1 MNDNLEKPLINNGE
15 VDVSL
20 LIKELWAK
28 KLFIVSL
35 TSIAAII
42 SVLYS
47 LSIPN
52 VYRSQALLAPA
63 GNQSQDISS
72 SLGGLSSLAG
82 IAGIS
87 LPGTND
93 AKKQEALAILN
104 SHQFIEEFI
113 IKHDLVVPIMAA
125 TGWDKDSNQLII
137 DEDLYDVE
145 KKIWKKKNGKD
156 LKPSI
161 QETVRSYREM
171 VSSSNDKRTGY
182 TQIFADTFSPS
193 MSKDWVD
200 LLISDLNKYIME
212 VDLKRAENSLEYLN
226 SQINQTAIPELK
238 QVMAQLIKSEQK
250 TIMLSQSSPE
260 YVFKILDKPIIP
272 DLKLKPKRAIMCIVG
287 TISGFI
293 ITLLIT
299 IVLIFRKKIKI
310 T

>member
-1 MNDNLEKPLINNGE
+1 MNDNLEKPLIDNGE
-15 VDVSL
+15 INVSL

-82 IAGIS
+82 FAGIS

-93 AKKQEALAILN
+93 SKKQEALAILN

-137 DEDLYDVE
+137 NEDLYDVE
-145 KKIWKKKNGKD
+145 RKIWKKKDGKD

-161 QETVRSYREM
+161 QETVRSFREM
-171 VSSSNDKRTGY
+171 VSSLNDKRTGY
-182 TQIFADTFSPS
+182 TQIYADTFSPS

-200 LLISDLNKYIME
+200 WLIADLNKYIME

-272 DLKLKPKRAIMCIVG
+272 DLKLKPKRAIICIVG

>member
-93 AKKQEALAILN
+93 SKKQEALAILN
-104 SHQFIEEFI
+104 SHQFIEKFI

-161 QETVRSYREM
+161 QETVRSFREM

-200 LLISDLNKYIME
+200 LLIADLNKYIME
-212 VDLKRAENSLEYLN
+212 IDLKRAENSLEYLN

>member
-1 MNDNLEKPLINNGE
+1 
-15 VDVSL
+15 
-20 LIKELWAK
+20 
-28 KLFIVSL
+28 
-35 TSIAAII
+35 
-42 SVLYS
+42 
-47 LSIPN
+47 
-52 VYRSQALLAPA
+52 
-63 GNQSQDISS
+63 
-72 SLGGLSSLAG
+72 
-82 IAGIS
+82 
-87 LPGTND
+87 
-93 AKKQEALAILN
+93 
-104 SHQFIEEFI
+104 
-113 IKHDLVVPIMAA
+113 MAA

-137 DEDLYDVE
+137 NEDLYDVE
-145 KKIWKKKNGKD
+145 RKIWKKKDGKD

-161 QETVRSYREM
+161 QETVRSFREM
-171 VSSSNDKRTGY
+171 VSSLNDKRTGY
-182 TQIFADTFSPS
+182 TQIYADTFSPS

-200 LLISDLNKYIME
+200 WLIADLNKYIME

-272 DLKLKPKRAIMCIVG
+272 DLKLKPKRAIICIVG

-299 IVLIFRKKIKI
+299 ILLIFRKKIKI